1 MKSILLGG
9 AAATAIFL
17 GGAAIAQTAQPA
29 QPAQPVKPIKADK
42 VTTRADVQAHVGR
55 FFSRVDTNRD
65 GYVTKAETDALQ
77 AQHATKIQQRAEKRA
92 QRRDPAKIF
101 GRLDTNSDGTI
112 TRQEA
117 DAAHQARMQAKGG
130 GPARAHAMA
139 FGGLFERADTNK
151 DGVITRA
158 EFDAA
163 PKPERAG
170 MRKAGM
176 RRGFGGRMFETAD
189 ANKDGRV
196 SLAEAQQAALQHFD
210 RADLNRDGKLTR
222 EERRQAH
229 QQLRG
234 QRQPS

>member
-1 MKSILLGG
+1 MKSILFGG
-9 AAATAIFL
+9 AAAAAIFL
-17 GGAAIAQTAQPA
+17 GGAAIPQTAQPA
-29 QPAQPVKPIKADK
+29 QPVQPTKADK
-42 VTTRADVQAHVGR
+42 VTTRADVQSHVGR

-77 AQHATKIQQRAEKRA
+77 AQHTAKIQQRAEKRA
-92 QRRDPAKIF
+92 QRHEPAKIF
-101 GRLDTNSDGTI
+101 GRLDANSDGKI

-130 GPARAHAMA
+130 RPARAHATA
-139 FGGLFERADTNK
+139 FGGLFERVDANK

-158 EFDAA
+158 EFDAV

-170 MRKAGM
+170 MRQAGM
-176 RRGFGGRMFETAD
+176 RRAFGGRMFETAD

-196 SLAEAQQAALQHFD
+196 SLAEAQQSALQHFD

>member
-29 QPAQPVKPIKADK
+29 QPAQPIRADK

-55 FFSRVDTNRD
+55 FFSRLDTNHD
-65 GYVTKAETDALQ
+65 GYVTKAETEALQ
-77 AQHATKIQQRAEKRA
+77 AQHATKMQQRAENRA

-101 GRLDTNSDGTI
+101 GRLDANSDGKI

-117 DAAHQARMQAKGG
+117 ETAHQARMQTKGG
-130 GPARAHAMA
+130 QPARAHAMA
-139 FGGLFERADTNK
+139 FGGLFDRADTNK
-151 DGVITRA
+151 DGAITRA

-170 MRKAGM
+170 MRHAGM
-176 RRGFGGRMFETAD
+176 NRGFGGRMFEMSD

-196 SLAEAQQAALQHFD
+196 SLAEAQQSALQHFD

-222 EERRQAH
+222 EERRQAR
-229 QQLRG
+229 QQFRG